1 VLELIC
7 REIKKGGVPGAD
19 ALQSG
24 QFSERGALEAICAWL
39 VINTMASERIQQQQL
54 YMQNAGALASNPPFL
69 TLTCTQILFFYLDDC
84 AHLI

>member
-54 YMQNAGALASNPPFL
+54 YMQNAGALASNPPRSHL
-69 TLTCTQILFFYLDDC
+69 HLHPNPFFFTSMT
-84 AHLI
+84 AHI